1 MHKHA
6 KVRMLS
12 KSVTAKCSKILTMCR
27 FTWSKITSPCNVA
40 LPKSVELSKKRGID
54 PKMHKV
60 VKVPSVPNMAI
71 WLVKVT
77 WHPEPQSNGPLQQV
91 KVHICLL
98 NSADGK
104 LKHEM
109 KVELSIGEIKVS
121 GVNFPLLAIQKC
133 SVHLIKARS
142 RHSKPNQKVRK
153 FLRNIL
159 DAKVAVQKWQSLN
172 TWRPNKSL
180 HGRPAKLICHI
191 WQKSCFGS
199 YTSSAAMLQKFDL

>member
-1 MHKHA
+1 
-6 KVRMLS
+6 
-12 KSVTAKCSKILTMCR
+12 
-27 FTWSKITSPCNVA
+27 
-40 LPKSVELSKKRGID
+40 
-54 PKMHKV
+54 
-60 VKVPSVPNMAI
+60 
-71 WLVKVT
+71 VT

-91 KVHICLL
+91 KVHIRLL

-172 TWRPNKSL
+172 T
-180 HGRPAKLICHI
+180 
-191 WQKSCFGS
+191 
-199 YTSSAAMLQKFDL
+199 